1 MMVLAQQRWAD
12 IMEEEDEVWALH
24 GLTLADI
31 VWLQSGVE
39 ARVCQCV
46 RLHNK
51 SQQVSTRGQDH
62 VIAGADRQADW
73 SFTTYAEEK

>member
-1 MMVLAQQRWAD
+1 
-12 IMEEEDEVWALH
+12 MEEEDEVWALH

-46 RLHNK
+46 MLHNK
-51 SQQVSTRGQDH
+51 RTKTMSLQVPTAKQTGRSRRTHRKP
-62 VIAGADRQADW
+62 W
-73 SFTTYAEEK
+73 EEANPQ